1 MRGDTI
7 VAIIGVGG
15 FLGMGENEVAI
26 PVEKLILREDEVIV
40 PGVTEDRL
48 ESMPEF
54 NEAEV
59 RILEP
64 GIRLAEELGLD

>member
-1 MRGDTI
+1 VRGDTI